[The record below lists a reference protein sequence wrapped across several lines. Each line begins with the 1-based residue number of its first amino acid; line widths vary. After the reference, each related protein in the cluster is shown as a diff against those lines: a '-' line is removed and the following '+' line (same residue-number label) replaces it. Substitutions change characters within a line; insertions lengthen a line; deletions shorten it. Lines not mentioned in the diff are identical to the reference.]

1 MNLPSI
7 SLKKTLNVA
16 MNDAFA
22 RKNEL
27 SDKDSQLLTEEYK
40 EWLEAYEEGK
50 DHHHV
55 LYLNHLKPNS
65 FNQ

>member
-7 SLKKTLNVA
+7 SLKKTLNVT

-22 RKNEL
+22 RIKEL
-27 SDKDSQLLTEEYK
+27 SYKDSQSLTEEYK

-50 DHHHV
+50 DHPHV

-65 FNQ
+65 INQ